1 MPAGIASA
9 YRRITMVQV
18 DIVWGYA
25 FGATFA
31 AAAARQ
37 IKKQEKE
44 GETPFEGRTFTY
56 LLLFLSILFAPSGLY
71 LLWEF
76 PHWETMQV
84 ARTWADLPAW
94 LVCLFAITNITQGI
108 LGYWV
113 SVRLIRRGSIYGA
126 HVNWMV
132 SWTIFW
138 SILVMGWDTTG
149 WQRFLYDATV
159 NGGIPWS
166 PGTHMGLS
174 FFTSNVFLTLV
185 GMAIPIGPALAIPI
199 AKWIREGAKDDPSIS
214 SDMVPGT
221 AKIMLVVLTGAFGI
235 TLVLAVLCG
244 LLVFLIRDLT
254 GSIPLAYATGL
265 PAFWFLVYFLLLKPG
280 RPLYQYARILFIKE
294 FGKR

>member
-1 MPAGIASA
+1 
-9 YRRITMVQV
+9 MVQV
-18 DIVWGYA
+18 DIVWSYA

-37 IKKQEKE
+37 VKE
-44 GETPFEGRTFTY
+44 TAKEEGTLFHSRQFTY

-108 LGYWV
+108 LGYWT
-113 SVRLIRRGSIYGA
+113 SALLIRSGRLYGA

-132 SWTIFW
+132 AWTIFW

-149 WQRFLYDATV
+149 WQRFLYDPTV
-159 NGGIPWS
+159 NGGVFWS

-174 FFTSNVFLTLV
+174 FFKSNVFLTLV
-185 GMAIPIGPALAIPI
+185 GMAVPIGPALVIPI
-199 AKWIREGAKDDPSIS
+199 AKWIREGAASDPSIPG
-214 SDMVPGT
+214 DRVPGMV
-221 AKIMLVVLTGAFGI
+221 KIMIVVLVGTFVI
-235 TLVLAVLCG
+235 PLVLAILCG

-254 GSIPLAYATGL
+254 GSIPLAYAAGL
-265 PAFWFLVYFLLLKPG
+265 PAFWFMVYFMLLKPG
-280 RPLYQYARILFIKE
+280 RPLYLYARMLFIEE
-294 FGKR
+294 FRRG